1 MNKRS
6 EQGLL
11 ARLLRRDSQAA
22 NEDVLQM
29 LEAAPP
35 ETEPV
40 PCQSK
45 ERKAG
50 HACGPA
56 EEYGPSDGLE
66 ADLHPHESTD
76 SEGAE
81 QEAEIERVLQR
92 IQGLVAAEEEK
103 SAAAAGAGLSRGEA
117 GPTRGNASPSSRGST
132 TLETWAE
139 TEFVPIEPESLQ
151 DAQLTE
157 SEVEALILKFLLA
170 RGEASGRAVADQIKL
185 PFVLVDQQMRRMKT
199 ERLVAHRCDAPMND
213 YVYELGELGRE
224 RARRYV
230 QHCTYFGAAPVALQD
245 YVKSVQAQSLTRQH
259 PTEEELKAA
268 FGDLLL
274 NRRMLDRLGPAIN
287 SGRGLFLYGAPGNGK
302 TSLAERV
309 TAAFGPYIWVPRA
322 LGIDGEIIRLFDPV
336 NHHEVP
342 LPENTGLIDSRRVDR
357 RWVRIRRPTII
368 AGGELTMSA
377 LEVTLNTSTGIC
389 EAPLQL
395 KSNCGTLVI
404 DDFGRQRMPI
414 HELLN
419 RWIVPLEKRYD
430 FLNLPNGKKIC
441 VPFDQLIVFS
451 TNLEPRELVD
461 EAFLRRIPYKIEVI
475 DPSEE
480 EFRKLF
486 VTLSS
491 KMGIAYNASSVDYL
505 IEKHFKQSGRSFR
518 FCQPRDLLLQVLNY
532 CKYARV
538 TPRMS
543 PELFDLAVDN
553 YFAVM

>member
-1 MNKRS
+1 MTKKS
-6 EQGLL
+6 DAGLL
-11 ARLLRRDSQAA
+11 AHLLGRDSQLAD
-22 NEDVLQM
+22 EDVLQV

-35 ETEPV
+35 ENESYPPPGENRREEGTDEPREDLDV
-40 PCQSK
+40 
-45 ERKAG
+45 
-50 HACGPA
+50 
-56 EEYGPSDGLE
+56 LE
-66 ADLHPHESTD
+66 PRRASAKD
-76 SEGAE
+76 SEDPE
-81 QEAEIERVLQR
+81 QDAEIERVLRR
-92 IQGLVAAEEEK
+92 IQGLVAAEEKNARSGDE
-103 SAAAAGAGLSRGEA
+103 SASGANAAPFPDGGR
-117 GPTRGNASPSSRGST
+117 
-132 TLETWAE
+132 TLESWAK
-139 TEFVPIEPESLQ
+139 TEFVPIEPESLEE
-151 DAQLTE
+151 AQLTE
-157 SEVEALILKFLLA
+157 SEVEALILKYLLA
-170 RGEASGRAVADQIKL
+170 RGEASGRAVSEQIKL
-185 PFVLVDQQMRRMKT
+185 PFVLVDQLMRRMKL

-224 RARRYV
+224 RARRYS
-230 QHCTYFGAAPVALQD
+230 QHCTYFGSAPVSLKD
-245 YVKSVQAQSLTRQH
+245 YVKSVQAQSLTQQR
-259 PTEEELKAA
+259 PTADELRAA

-274 NRRMLDRLGPAIN
+274 NRRMLDRLGPAVN

-302 TSLAERV
+302 TSIAERV

-322 LGIDGEIIRLFDPV
+322 LGIDGEIIRVFDPV

-342 LPENTGLIDSRRVDR
+342 LPENTGLIDARKVDR

-368 AGGELTMSA
+368 AGGELTMAA

-461 EAFLRRIPYKIEVI
+461 EAFLRRIPYKIEVV

-480 EFRKLF
+480 EFRNLF
-486 VTLSS
+486 EVLAP
-491 KMGIAYNASSVDYL
+491 KMGIQYNAAAVDYL
-505 IEKHFKQSGRSFR
+505 VEKHYKRCGRAFR

-532 CKYARV
+532 CKYADV
-538 TPRMS
+538 APRMS